1 MAEFGNTLFEGGIA
15 PEVQRQA
22 PVEDNSGAML
32 AESLGGAFQT
42 AGSIFGQMIKGG
54 QEADTNRILSDYRQE
69 VVRIANAVDQG
80 SLKASAART
89 HVRAKYLEYISNN
102 PALAEEFDG
111 INSKLLSDRGLA
123 GVIQDKSPEEK
134 ARDSI
139 IENAMTNGWVT
150 ANTPEGVEQGVTNML
165 SFKAAENKVN
175 AVAQELKL
183 VQSRNGIISEQQK
196 FRAQQATLELAQTGY
211 PWAQAQIAKAQQLI
225 QQGGD
230 VGEVLTMTKNDIN
243 SRLSQI
249 QILSEGSDI
258 AWVTKPFERLL
269 TAFEDN
275 VTGKTTT
282 EAYEAKVKQIKA
294 QQDLAMRADP
304 EFGPIIAASEALGH
318 SPILENYSSK
328 ALAKY
333 FKQMSPTTN
342 ATTGEPIDNETAN
355 LVKRNIETGQAIEAI
370 RGDITSVI
378 NSGAPTEKQK
388 QEINTLITNHFRSLA
403 QHYPSA
409 RDASDFQKWIEF
421 VSDPTIGNW
430 ISGEMNGAISAETQ
444 QIVSEVIRGQYEDV
458 LLPIVRQTLEE
469 APYIVNFTLDGGMEA
484 FGEVKIG
491 GKINREEAIN
501 MFWNG
506 MGVEFRASDGY
517 ATNPAVRA
525 KVEDLNR
532 GANSVAKPLNTLI
545 RAQAH
550 IAGHNN
556 YQEIWTQLQPRLFP
570 EMSQETKEK
579 AGAPS
584 PTNFNLASP
593 DASGGAI
600 DPLQQ
605 SSPEN
610 LSLKDFNEQVSA
622 KIIQDS
628 EAANPRAMIKA
639 SSPIQAATAF
649 LGLREENAEEAK
661 TLSAFFKST
670 VGIDLN
676 PAKTAWCAA
685 FVDAVLKT
693 TGSEGTGKLNAR
705 SYLDWGK
712 PVDTP
717 KVGDVVVFSR
727 GDPNGW
733 QGHVGFYMGTNEDG
747 TIKVLG
753 GNQSNSVSVS
763 DYSADK
769 LLGYRRASNG

>member
-69 VVRIANAVDQG
+69 VVRIANAVDQR
-80 SLKASAART
+80 SLKAGAART
-89 HVRAKYLEYISNN
+89 HVRAKYLEYVSNN
-102 PALAEEFDG
+102 PALAKEFDG

-134 ARDSI
+134 ARDKI
-139 IENAMTNGWVT
+139 IQTVIEDGW
-150 ANTPEGVEQGVTNML
+150 ASDLTPEGIERGVIDRFNHQNSQRAL
-165 SFKAAENKVN
+165 EAVKNEHSLIIAQNGIVGEGLKAKARRAIVGY
-175 AVAQELKL
+175 AATGIPW
-183 VQSRNGIISEQQK
+183 VQS
-196 FRAQQATLELAQTGY
+196 
-211 PWAQAQIAKAQQLI
+211 QIAKSQQLI
-225 QQGGD
+225 QQGTD
-230 VGEVLTMTKNDIN
+230 VGEVLTMLKNDVATYTAPLQA
-243 SRLSQI
+243 SSMGEDV
-249 QILSEGSDI
+249 S
-258 AWVTKPFERLL
+258 WVTKPIENLI
-269 TAFEDN
+269 TAFEDSA
-275 VTGKTTT
+275 TGKTSTAAL
-282 EAYEAKVKQIKA
+282 EAATKRIKV
-294 QQDLAMRADP
+294 QQENILRSDP
-304 EFGPIIAASEALGH
+304 ELGKWIALSEVFGH
-318 SPILENYSSK
+318 SPVIANLTDQ
-328 ALAKY
+328 ALIKRVM
-333 FKQMSPTTN
+333 QSIPQTN
-342 ATTGEPIDNETAN
+342 GQTGGETDRETAN
-355 LVKRNIETGQAIEAI
+355 LIKKNIDTGQAIDAI
-370 RGDITSVI
+370 RSDITSVI
-378 NSGAPTEKQK
+378 NTGTPTETQK
-388 QEINTLITNHFRSLA
+388 TEINTLITNHVRSLA
-403 QHYPSA
+403 EHYPSA
-409 RDASDFQKWIEF
+409 RDATDFQKWIEF
-421 VSDPTIGNW
+421 ISDPTIGNW
-430 ISGEMNGAISAETQ
+430 IAKEMNGAIPAETQ

-458 LLPIVRQTLEE
+458 LLPLVRQTLEE
-469 APYIVNFTLDGGMEA
+469 VPYIVNFTPGGEMGA
-484 FGEVKIG
+484 FGGITIG
-491 GKINREEAIN
+491 GQINREEAIS

-506 MGVEFRASDGY
+506 MGVEFRAADGY

-556 YQEIWTQLQPRLFP
+556 YQETWAQLEPRLFP
-570 EMSQETKEK
+570 EMAQETEEK

-584 PTNFNLASP
+584 PTNFNEGSP
-593 DASGGAI
+593 DATVSPI

-605 SSPEN
+605 ATPEN

-622 KIIQDS
+622 KIIQDG
-628 EAANPRAMIKA
+628 EAANPRKMLMAK
-639 SSPIQAATAF
+639 SPIEAASAY

-661 TLSAFFKST
+661 VLSEFFKQA
-670 VGIDLN
+670 VGINLN

-705 SYLDWGK
+705 SYLDWGV
-712 PVDTP
+712 PVTTP

-733 QGHVGFYMGTNEDG
+733 QGHVGFYMGTNPDG
-747 TIKVLG
+747 SIKVLG
-753 GNQSNSVSVS
+753 GNQSNSVSIS
-763 DYSADK
+763 DYDAK
-769 LLGYRRASNG
+769 RLLGYRRAN